1 MKKTISPV
9 LYLIFSAAVLLLS
22 GCSRHYTQ
30 DEAEKWFRENVVD
43 APIDIS
49 VDYTEEKGADG
60 YTDHVWT
67 AHLKDLPQ
75 VEFELIS
82 DAGYSLWSTYSMD
95 TTYHYEMGK
104 YYLQEYRRENRES
117 IPLLISSRRNNILSL
132 GTSYKDREE
141 LEQILGQ
148 METFSGYLSRQKYPC
163 EINYSVRF
171 NELRTLVNGEY
182 PDTFSNASSVPELR
196 DSALK
201 NFAEYAVVYQLN
213 TDQFSEEELIAAADN
228 MAAYHPVVTGPDGI
242 SVCYDDLL
250 ALYYDDAIS
259 FGCLYE
265 ILVREGF
272 SDIAGSPE
280 SFKFTGTDGKIYEF
294 SYDFSEQC
302 TPGEMQGLGLNP
314 IKSFY
319 YIRDGEK
326 ISLNSCCGI
335 TSEVLQQM
343 TGLTFQ
349 EFWETEP
356 ENQPESFSF

>member
-60 YTDHVWT
+60 YTN
-67 AHLKDLPQ
+67 HLKDLPQ

-132 GTSYKDREE
+132 ETSYKDREE

-201 NFAEYAVVYQLN
+201 NFGEYAVVYQLN

-294 SYDFSEQC
+294 FIVDALTKYQGKVLGIGTGRYFIRRKVFRNV
-302 TPGEMQGLGLNP
+302 TFHRRLPGSRYLCRLV
-314 IKSFY
+314 K
-319 YIRDGEK
+319 R
-326 ISLNSCCGI
+326 CG
-335 TSEVLQQM
+335 
-343 TGLTFQ
+343 
-349 EFWETEP
+349 
-356 ENQPESFSF
+356 